1 MPSRGRLSVV
11 FGGPQSSALIGATD
25 KWTLL
30 SGTSTRLG
38 EKQRWV
44 CSCVVFQSENWW
56 ILSPC
61 FGEQT
66 RSFPPKS
73 MGILHLP
80 LFHLSKA
87 QPGFCLPIP
96 SRRHKGQI
104 QSCQELPAEILHST
118 FSRFRSWSRWL
129 NLCLREIS
137 AAGSGPHT
145 CVHVHMC
152 VQVFPQEAAL
162 TNSGGVV
169 LSSAVKRSIPN
180 VSPKTRKDHFQHP
193 TKAFSW
199 KLWNDKDQVPMSLR
213 V

>member
-1 MPSRGRLSVV
+1 MIPRKQNLLITRLSDKHLRCLVNTSSWVGKVQGSREMPSRGRLSVV

-80 LFHLSKA
+80 LFQLSKA

-96 SRRHKGQI
+96 SRRHEGQI
-104 QSCQELPAEILHST
+104 QSCQELPTEILHST

-152 VQVFPQEAAL
+152 VQVFPQEAAR
-162 TNSGGVV
+162 G
-169 LSSAVKRSIPN
+169 P
-180 VSPKTRKDHFQHP
+180 PH
-193 TKAFSW
+193 
-199 KLWNDKDQVPMSLR
+199 
-213 V
+213 